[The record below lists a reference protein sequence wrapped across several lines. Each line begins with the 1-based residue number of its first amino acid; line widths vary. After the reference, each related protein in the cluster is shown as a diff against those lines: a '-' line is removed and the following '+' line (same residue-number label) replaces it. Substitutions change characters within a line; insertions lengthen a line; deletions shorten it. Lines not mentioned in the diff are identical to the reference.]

1 MSNISNASC
10 SWRDPFFLHIL
21 FLLTFILYELY
32 LWFSMIYL
40 KSCSI
45 SLVCPDLDGDE
56 VEEIEPSEEAE
67 DMYGA
72 KYLPPIVRSPLSIG
86 SAVTAPNSVRTY
98 RNMQGTFNSSM
109 ATLPR
114 LLPLQHSILLS
125 LSLSVY
131 LPLFSSFFLRV
142 LLCFSLLLRSSLC
155 LSHCLC
161 LYLSLSLYLPLSLTL
176 TLSLSLSLCLCL
188 SLFLSFSP
196 SFYLFLSISFCLSL
210 TFSVLNLLY
219 LHSFNFGEI
228 KSGIWFSVELWQ
240 TGCCRDI
247 R

>member
-1 MSNISNASC
+1 MFNISNA
-10 SWRDPFFLHIL
+10 SWRDPFFLHIP

-40 KSCSI
+40 KSCSV

-56 VEEIEPSEEAE
+56 VEEMEPSEEAE

-131 LPLFSSFFLRV
+131 FPLFSSFFLRV
-142 LLCFSLLLRSSLC
+142 LLCFSLFLR
-155 LSHCLC
+155 
-161 LYLSLSLYLPLSLTL
+161 
-176 TLSLSLSLCLCL
+176 LSLSLSLSLPFFLTHRL
-188 SLFLSFSP
+188 SLSV
-196 SFYLFLSISFCLSL
+196 YLFLSQFY
-210 TFSVLNLLY
+210 FFVLY
-219 LHSFNFGEI
+219 LH
-228 KSGIWFSVELWQ
+228 
-240 TGCCRDI
+240 
-247 R
+247 